1 MNNDQIYFTWTE
13 LDRCAD
19 MRNQKN
25 RIEQLKKIKKCHYVP
40 VYEGMHLYPK
50 QQDPFYISDE
60 SLGQPDRESFLG
72 ILHDELWFSCGL
84 TEQESKY
91 LEQQFNGQFESV
103 REYAMALDEDLGHI
117 ALYSR
122 GLDLWQR
129 QKKYCSICGELNQIE
144 SVGHKM
150 LCSNGHAQW
159 PRIEPAIIVLVTKG
173 DRCLLGRKHNWKPGV
188 YSTLAGFVEAGET
201 IEDAV
206 YREVYEE
213 SNIRINNVRY
223 FGSQPWPFP
232 ASLMLAFQA
241 DGISEDIRLDEEME
255 DVRWFS
261 RKELINCQ
269 QDGSLVLAPRFTVA
283 NSLISQFIGHPI

>member
-1 MNNDQIYFTWTE
+1 MNPDQIYFTWTE

-25 RIEQLKKIKKCHYVP
+25 RIDQLKKIKTCHYVP
-40 VYEGMHLYPK
+40 VFEGKHLFLNK
-50 QQDPFYISDE
+50 QDPFHIGHE
-60 SLGQPDRESFLG
+60 SIGQPEKDSFLG

-84 TEQESKY
+84 DKEEAAN
-91 LEQQFNGQFESV
+91 LEKQYNGHFESV
-103 REYAMALDEDLGHI
+103 RDYAMSLNEDLGHI

-122 GLDLWQR
+122 GLDIWQR

-159 PRIEPAIIVLVTKG
+159 PRIEPAIIVLVTRG
-173 DRCLLGRKHNWKPGV
+173 DRCLLGRKHSWAPGV

-206 YREVYEE
+206 HREVYEE
-213 SNIRINNVRY
+213 SNIRIKNVRY

-232 ASLMLAFQA
+232 ASLMLAFEA
-241 DGISEDIRLDEEME
+241 DGISEDIRLDDEME

-261 RKELINCQ
+261 KQELIDCQ
-269 QDGSLVLAPRFTVA
+269 RDGSIILAPRFTVA
-283 NSLISQFIGHPI
+283 NSLISQFIGQTL

>member
-1 MNNDQIYFTWTE
+1 MNSDQIYFTWTE

-25 RIEQLKKIKKCHYVP
+25 RIDQLKKIKTCHYVP
-40 VYEGMHLYPK
+40 VLDGKHLFINK
-50 QQDPFYISDE
+50 QDPFHICHE
-60 SLGQPDRESFLG
+60 SIGQPGKESFLG
-72 ILHDELWFSCGL
+72 ILHDELWFSCSL
-84 TEQESKY
+84 DKDEAAD
-91 LEQQFNGQFESV
+91 LEQQYNGHFESV
-103 REYAMALDEDLGHI
+103 RDYAMSLNEDLGHI

-159 PRIEPAIIVLVTKG
+159 PRIEPAIIVLVTRG
-173 DRCLLGRKHNWKPGV
+173 DRCLLGRKHNWTPGV

-206 YREVYEE
+206 HREVYEE
-213 SNIRINNVRY
+213 SNIRIKNVQY

-241 DGISEDIRLDEEME
+241 EGISEGIRLDDEME

-261 RKELINCQ
+261 KQELINCQ
-269 QDGSLVLAPRFTVA
+269 KDGSIILAPRFTVA
-283 NSLISQFIGHPI
+283 NSLITEFIGQTL

>member
-1 MNNDQIYFTWTE
+1 MKPEQIYFTWTE

-25 RIEQLKKIKKCHYVP
+25 RIDQLKKIKTCHYVP
-40 VYEGMHLYPK
+40 VFEGKHLFLNK
-50 QQDPFYISDE
+50 EDPFHIAHE
-60 SLGQPDRESFLG
+60 SIGQPEKESFLG

-84 TEQESKY
+84 DKTEADG
-91 LEQQFNGQFESV
+91 LEQQYNGHFESV
-103 REYAMALDEDLGHI
+103 RDYAMSLNEDLGHI

-122 GLDLWQR
+122 GLDIWQR

-159 PRIEPAIIVLVTKG
+159 PRIEPAIIVLVTRG
-173 DRCLLGRKHNWKPGV
+173 DRCLLGRKHSWASGV

-206 YREVYEE
+206 HREVYEE
-213 SNIRINNVRY
+213 SNIRIKNVRY

-241 DGISEDIRLDEEME
+241 EGISEDIRLDDEME

-261 RKELINCQ
+261 RQELIDCQ
-269 QDGSLVLAPRFTVA
+269 RDGSIILAPRFTVA
-283 NSLISQFIGHPI
+283 NNLITQFVGQAI